1 MSLDTDALIDRRRLK
16 RRLTIWRLIAIVV
29 VVGAAVLL
37 APSTGFDARGD
48 HVARIHIDGVIMDD
62 ADRLA
67 LITEAGES
75 SNVKAILLS
84 INSPGGGTTASEAL
98 YETVRKAAKNKPVVA
113 VLGTVAA
120 SGGYVA
126 AISADHIVARG
137 NTLTG
142 SIGVLFQWTQLE
154 GLLGKLGVKM
164 QDVKSSPLKAEPD
177 GFGPTPKAAIKVLQ
191 DLIDSS
197 YDWFIGL
204 VMERRGFDDATA
216 RKLGDGRI
224 YTGFQAKELGLVD
237 EIGGEEVALAW
248 LASEH
253 DIDAEISVEDWEV
266 IRETPFFAQAASAM
280 IEASFGS
287 FWDAGQKTLQLKGLT
302 LDGLVSVWHP
312 NG

>member
-1 MSLDTDALIDRRRLK
+1 MSLNTDALIDRRRLK
-16 RRLTIWRLIAIVV
+16 RRLSIWRIIAVAA
-29 VVGAAVLL
+29 VVGAALLL
-37 APSTGFDARGD
+37 APSTGFDARGE
-48 HVARIHIDGVIMDD
+48 HVARIHIDGVILND

-67 LITEAGES
+67 LIIEAGEN

-98 YETVRKAAKNKPVVA
+98 YETVRKVAKNKPVVA

-120 SGGYVA
+120 SGGYIA

-154 GLLGKLGVKM
+154 GLLDKLGVKM

-177 GFGPTPKAAIKVLQ
+177 GFGTPPKEAIKVLEG
-191 DLIDSS
+191 LIDSS
-197 YDWFIGL
+197 YNWFIGL
-204 VMERRGFDDATA
+204 VIERRGFDDATA
-216 RKLGDGRI
+216 RKLGDGRV
-224 YTGFQAKELGLVD
+224 YTGFQAQKLGLVD

-248 LASEH
+248 LAREH
-253 DIDAEISVEDWEV
+253 DIDASISVEDWEV
-266 IRETPFFAQAASAM
+266 SKEVPFFAQAATAM

-287 FWDAGQKTLQLKGLT
+287 IWDTGQKTLQLKGLT